1 MQCKDIEI
9 ALEQEGLEPI
19 SDEARAHLAECR
31 ECRSY
36 YADLTSLVDAARKL
50 PTEIAPPERVWHAL
64 RAQLEEEGIIRT
76 PAPIAVVPAE
86 RGSFWQS
93 ISEFFQSRVLA
104 TATVGILIVAATV
117 FQIRRDSAV
126 HIVPPVQTIGTAPV
140 AAVTPQATVPAAVAQ
155 KLNPAQPPQTA
166 KTRAHSPEAPPVFAS
181 AARALDDQEPV
192 ATGMILAS
200 TSPVDVSLRDNLKKV
215 NEFIADCEAHLKEQ
229 PQDELTREYLSA
241 AYEQKAELLSAMIE
255 RGRSIN

>member
-9 ALEQEGLEPI
+9 ALEQEGLEPL
-19 SDEARAHLAECR
+19 SDEARVHLTECR
-31 ECRSY
+31 DCRSY

-64 RAQLEEEGIIRT
+64 RAQLEEEGIIRI
-76 PAPIAVVPAE
+76 PATIAPVE
-86 RGSFWQS
+86 RGSLWQS
-93 ISEFFQSRVLA
+93 IGEFFQSRVLA

-117 FQIRRDSAV
+117 FQIRRDSAL
-126 HIVPPVQTIGTAPV
+126 HMVPPVQTGNGAPV
-140 AAVTPQATVPAAVAQ
+140 AAVSPQTTVPVAVAQ
-155 KLNPAQPPQTA
+155 KLNPAEPLQTA
-166 KTRAHSPEAPPVFAS
+166 KTKTHSPEAPPVFAS
-181 AARALDDQEPV
+181 VARALDDQEPV

-215 NEFIADCEAHLKEQ
+215 NEFISDCEEHLKEQ